1 MLGGAGEPRQCQCG
15 DYECET
21 QSVVSSAIVF
31 AHTTTHSTHLTNI
44 KKGKI
49 PLTLYFA
56 HNNLTI
62 STDIF
67 YLDKKRRSQP
77 STMRI
82 VIARI
87 WKWIEEIVCCLQ
99 PFWWLWSIRD
109 RFTLL
114 IPTHDTVPNGHI
126 AQNISISRFIYLLM
140 FVHNR
145 SMVCL
150 LILFTNWIAIIK
162 M

>member
-114 IPTHDTVPNGHI
+114 IPTHDTVPLHR
-126 AQNISISRFIYLLM
+126 ISPFRVLFIYW
-140 FVHNR
+140 
-145 SMVCL
+145 CL
-150 LILFTNWIAIIK
+150 YTIDQWYAYWFYSRIE
-162 M
+162 